1 MKNLKSEAVFI
12 LITSLSLFLSDSLF
26 AQPGA
31 LDLSFG
37 TAGIVLTDIGTSND
51 LGRGSALQNDGKII
65 VIGSSKINGTNDFI
79 LIRYNNDGSA
89 DSSFGENGI
98 VITSFGVY
106 DDTANAIAIQDDGKI
121 VVAGHAY
128 NGTNNDIAVARYN
141 TDGSLDVTFDNDGKT
156 TTSLGNGPESAQAL
170 LLQHDGKIVV
180 TGYAYNGFSYDFAL
194 VRYNID
200 GSLDTT
206 FDTDGKVVTHL
217 GIGNDRGL
225 TIAQQSDDKI
235 VIGGYS
241 IGANFSDFAL
251 LRFNPN
257 GSLDT
262 TFDTDGK
269 VLTRIGNF
277 NDIIYGIAIQ
287 SDGKIIAAG
296 VTDAGT
302 TNNNYNNFAIV
313 RYNINGSLDT
323 TFATNGIAS
332 IDFALKNDIA
342 KSVVIQND
350 NKIIVA
356 GASYYPNSIDDFALL
371 RLNSN
376 GSIDTTFG
384 TNGKTSTIIGNAT
397 SEIANTILL
406 QNDGKIILTGFSYSF
421 STNNYV
427 FATARY
433 NNDSDLA
440 LNASEIPRFTA
451 AIAPNPFGVSATI
464 KSNDVL
470 ENATL
475 NIYNIFGQLVRT
487 QINIFGDTVII
498 DRANLKRGVYLLQ
511 LTNKNDVIF
520 TDKIFVTD

>member
-1 MKNLKSEAVFI
+1 MKNLKSKAVLI
-12 LITSLSLFLSDSLF
+12 LITSLTIFTSDSLF

-37 TAGIVLTDIGTSND
+37 TGGIVLTDIGTSND

-106 DDTANAIAIQDDGKI
+106 DDTANAISIQDDGKI

-141 TDGSLDVTFDNDGKT
+141 ADGSLDITFDNDGKT
-156 TTSLGNGPESAQAL
+156 TTSIGNGPESAQAL

-194 VRYNID
+194 VRYNTD

-225 TIAQQSDDKI
+225 AIAQQSDDKI

-241 IGANFSDFAL
+241 IGANFSDFAI

-287 SDGKIIAAG
+287 NDGKIIAAG

-313 RYNINGSLDT
+313 RYNSNGSLDP
-323 TFATNGIAS
+323 TFETNGIAS
-332 IDFALKNDIA
+332 IDFALRNDIA

-356 GASYYPNSIDDFALL
+356 GASYYPNSIDDFALS

-421 STNNYV
+421 TTNNYV

-433 NNDSDLA
+433 NNDIDLGT
-440 LNASEIPRFTA
+440 NTSEMPRFTA
-451 AIAPNPFGVSATI
+451 AIAPNPFKVSATI
-464 KSNDVL
+464 KSNVL
-470 ENATL
+470 LEDATL
-475 NIYNIFGQLVRT
+475 NIYNIFGQLVRK
-487 QINIFGDTVII
+487 QVRLFGDAV
-498 DRANLKRGVYLLQ
+498 LVERGNFNSGLYLLQ
-511 LTNKNDVIF
+511 LTNKNEVLFNQKVVII
-520 TDKIFVTD
+520 D